1 MLSQYNNSR
10 CLLCIDINI
19 FLHLKL
25 EIALAFPVSNEWKIE
40 TNNSAPQGL
49 RRQIDLSAAPQHF
62 ITPMLAECW
71 LNVYD
76 ADST

>member
-1 MLSQYNNSR
+1 M
-10 CLLCIDINI
+10 
-19 FLHLKL
+19 KL
-25 EIALAFPVSNEWKIE
+25 EIALASNEWKIE
-40 TNNSAPQGL
+40 TNNSAPGL

-62 ITPMLAECW
+62 ITPMLAEGW